1 MALGTR
7 SRILSLT
14 EADKLE
20 DHKRL
25 KDIWS
30 KKRIVNGPAFEFCML
45 KVVESLAALNP
56 NKSAGYDKIFP
67 KLLLARDE
75 LAPQGGGGVLL
86 ISSDGNYRMEPKVKT
101 QKNP

>member
-20 DHKRL
+20 NHKRL

-56 NKSAGYDKIFP
+56 NKSAGYDKISP
-67 KLLLARDE
+67 KLLLVARDE
-75 LAPQGGGGVLL
+75 LAPQGGGGTL
-86 ISSDGNYRMEPKVKT
+86 DFK
-101 QKNP
+101 

>member
-75 LAPQGGGGVLL
+75 LAPQGGGGGGVNF
-86 ISSDGNYRMEPKVKT
+86 I
-101 QKNP
+101 

>member
-1 MALGTR
+1 MANGIGTR

-25 KDIWS
+25 KDIRS

-45 KVVESLAALNP
+45 NKVVESLAALDP
-56 NKSAGYDKIFP
+56 NTSAGYDKISP
-67 KLLLARDE
+67 KL
-75 LAPQGGGGVLL
+75 
-86 ISSDGNYRMEPKVKT
+86 
-101 QKNP
+101 

>member
-75 LAPQGGGGVLL
+75 LAPQGGGGGTL
-86 ISSDGNYRMEPKVKT
+86 DFK
-101 QKNP
+101 

>member
-7 SRILSLT
+7 SRILSVT

-20 DHKRL
+20 NHKRL

-56 NKSAGYDKIFP
+56 NKSAGYDKISP
-67 KLLLARDE
+67 KLLLVARDE
-75 LAPQGGGGVLL
+75 LAPQGGGGY
-86 ISSDGNYRMEPKVKT
+86 S
-101 QKNP
+101 

>member
-20 DHKRL
+20 

-56 NKSAGYDKIFP
+56 NKSAGYDKISP
-67 KLLLARDE
+67 KLLLVARDE
-75 LAPQGGGGVLL
+75 LAPQGGGGGD
-86 ISSDGNYRMEPKVKT
+86 S
-101 QKNP
+101 